1 MSSSLALF
9 SCRFG
14 ILYAEPAAR
23 VHSLK
28 VDVSCYVC
36 MQMFSQAYCIYE
48 RSAREKVIK
57 KKKSHSLRTMS
68 AHLSQTLRA
77 CVVCVCLY
85 VRALK
90 RMCTITY
97 RNHRAQRCHVELVM
111 DRRRKWIEEWMLKAK
126 MVQKACGDWSL
137 DKPRWEEWWTVAQT
151 SAAFIPIFLYDLS
164 NICFWF
170 SFFFFFLHT
179 TKINKAINLSTKKS

>member
-48 RSAREKVIK
+48 RRSAREKVIK
-57 KKKSHSLRTMS
+57 KKK
-68 AHLSQTLRA
+68 QN
-77 CVVCVCLY
+77 VI
-85 VRALK
+85 ALGQ
-90 RMCTITY
+90 CQHI
-97 RNHRAQRCHVELVM
+97 
-111 DRRRKWIEEWMLKAK
+111 
-126 MVQKACGDWSL
+126 
-137 DKPRWEEWWTVAQT
+137 
-151 SAAFIPIFLYDLS
+151 
-164 NICFWF
+164 
-170 SFFFFFLHT
+170 
-179 TKINKAINLSTKKS
+179 